1 MTFKDIYKT
10 VKPSLVKGV
19 TLKALKEDK
28 DIEGQAWQYAYQ
40 VMKDKPISKAL
51 KSDGS
56 AKSITFKWLKDIER
70 YNDMFMGHYT
80 KAMKVLRKEVKQ

>member
-28 DIEGQAWQYAYQ
+28 DIEGQAWQYAYMKTDNIQ
-40 VMKDKPISKAL
+40 VQSSEDLA
-51 KSDGS
+51 
-56 AKSITFKWLKDIER
+56 R
-70 YNDMFMGHYT
+70 YNDIFMGHYT
-80 KAMKVLRKEVKQ
+80 KAMKVLRKEVKQYDKRT